1 MDKIDIMNT
10 VKLSSPHLFGLL
22 VTQDDDSGLNV
33 MGVSWFC
40 FASLK
45 PPMMLLCLS
54 KKGYSGS
61 VLEKTKKATLCL
73 ITEDIKQEALQCC
86 RCSGRDT
93 DKFEEFGINTVSIDG
108 FSVPAVEESRIA
120 WALELSDTMDA
131 GDHIVYLTE
140 IKDAAQ
146 LSEKDALYAF
156 EGYRELRTILR

>member
-1 MDKIDIMNT
+1 MGKIDIMST

-22 VTQDDDSGLNV
+22 VTQGSDSRLNA
-33 MGVSWFC
+33 MGVSWFS

-45 PPMMLLCLS
+45 PPMLLLCLS
-54 KKGYSGS
+54 KKGHSGS

-73 ITEDIKQEALQCC
+73 VTEDTKQKAMECC

-93 DKFEEFGINTVSIDG
+93 DKLIKFDIKTQSIEG
-108 FSVPAVEESRIA
+108 FSVPAVEKSRVA

-131 GDHIVYLTE
+131 GDHVVYLTQ

-156 EGYRELRTILR
+156 DGYKELRTI